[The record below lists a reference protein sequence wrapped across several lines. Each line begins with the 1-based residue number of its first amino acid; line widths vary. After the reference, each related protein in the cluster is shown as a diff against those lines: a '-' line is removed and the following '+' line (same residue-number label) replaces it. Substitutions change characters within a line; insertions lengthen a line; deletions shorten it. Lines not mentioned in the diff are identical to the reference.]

1 MLKELYPEINTFD
14 SFMLETNSEHRVYVE
29 RVGNGSGIPILFL
42 HGGPGSGCNENH
54 RRYFNPKKYQIILF
68 DQRGCNRSIPNGCEN
83 NNTTAD
89 ILSDIEMIR
98 KMLNIDKWVLFGGSW
113 GATLALL
120 YAEHYP
126 EKVSGMILRGT
137 FLARDKDMA
146 WFISDGANKIYP
158 DYWQEFLSIFSEKE
172 KNDLLG
178 SMYEH
183 IFSTNRD
190 TQVTAAKAWSL
201 WAGRV
206 VTHCL
211 EGEYNLDE
219 DEDEEKLINDVKI
232 EIHYA
237 KNKYFINENQIVSNI
252 KKINNVPIKI
262 IHGENDIT
270 CIPESSHLLH
280 KLLPDSKLILVPN
293 AGHLA
298 GEPAITDALIH
309 ATDDM
314 FNLINE

>member
-1 MLKELYPEINTFD
+1 MLAVDNRHTLYWEE
-14 SFMLETNSEHRVYVE
+14 SGNS
-29 RVGNGSGIPILFL
+29 SGIPVVFL
-42 HGGPGSGCNENH
+42 HGGPGAGVSPNH
-54 RRYFNPKKYQIILF
+54 RRFFDPDVYRIFLF
-68 DQRGCNRSIPNGCEN
+68 DQRGAGRSTPYADVED
-83 NNTTAD
+83 NTTEHL
-89 ILSDIEMIR
+89 ISDIEKLR
-98 KMLNIDKWVLFGGSW
+98 KKFDVKRWLVFGGSW

-146 WFISDGANKIYP
+146 WFVRDGANKIYP

-183 IFSTNRD
+183 IFSADRD

-252 KKINNVPIKI
+252 KKIDNVPIII

-270 CIPESSHLLH
+270 CMPESSCLIH

>member
-1 MLKELYPEINTFD
+1 MFKELYPEINEFN
-14 SFMLETNSEHRVYVE
+14 SFILKTNSNHCVYVE
-29 RVGNGSGIPILFL
+29 QAGNNTGAPILFL

-54 RRYFNPKKYQIILF
+54 RRYFNPEKYRIILF
-68 DQRGCNRSIPNGCEN
+68 DQRGCNRSKPNGCHN
-83 NNTTAD
+83 NNTTDD
-89 ILSDIEMIR
+89 ILSDIEGIR
-98 KMLNIDKWVLFGGSW
+98 NQLNIEKWILFGGSW

-126 EKVSGMILRGT
+126 KRVSGIILRGT
-137 FLARDKDMA
+137 FLAREEDMS
-146 WFISDGANKIYP
+146 WFIKNGANKIYP

-172 KNDLLG
+172 KNNLLD
-178 SMYEH
+178 SMYSH
-183 IFSTNRD
+183 IFSDNRKI
-190 TQVTAAKAWSL
+190 QIKAAKAWSL

-237 KNKYFINENQIVSNI
+237 KNKYFVDENQIISNI
-252 KKINNVPIKI
+252 KKIKDIPIII
-262 IHGENDIT
+262 IHGKNDIT
-270 CIPESSHLLH
+270 CVPESSRLLH
-280 KLLPDSKLILVPN
+280 KVLPNSKLILVPD

-298 GEPAITDALIH
+298 GEPAITDALIDS
-309 ATDDM
+309 TDNM
-314 FNLINE
+314 LNLI